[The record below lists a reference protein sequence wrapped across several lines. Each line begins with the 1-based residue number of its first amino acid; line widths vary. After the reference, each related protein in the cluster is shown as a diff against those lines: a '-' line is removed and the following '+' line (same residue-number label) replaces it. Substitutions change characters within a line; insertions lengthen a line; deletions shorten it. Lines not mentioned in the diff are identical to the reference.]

1 MWLQLSRKQ
10 ETSRKLLIQVAKQK
24 QGGRCGGGCFF
35 NLFFPLL
42 TWSTGACY
50 ISPTIHLLLEF

>member
-10 ETSRKLLIQVAKQK
+10 ETSRKLLTQVAKQK
-24 QGGRCGGGCFF
+24 QGGRCGGGGF